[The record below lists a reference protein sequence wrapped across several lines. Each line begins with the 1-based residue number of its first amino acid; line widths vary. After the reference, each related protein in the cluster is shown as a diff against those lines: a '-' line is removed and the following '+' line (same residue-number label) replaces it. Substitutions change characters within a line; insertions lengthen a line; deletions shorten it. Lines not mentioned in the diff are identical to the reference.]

1 MIAELIQNALEHG
14 LTGTGDLLQVSIT
27 AAGGD
32 YTVCVS
38 DNGVGLPVD
47 FNLEE
52 SANLGLQIVNTL
64 TKNELAGEI
73 SLSRENNLTTAR
85 LIFSVT

>member
-1 MIAELIQNALEHG
+1 
-14 LTGTGDLLQVSIT
+14 
-27 AAGGD
+27 
-32 YTVCVS
+32 
-38 DNGVGLPVD
+38 LPID

-73 SLSRENNLTTAR
+73 LLSRENNLTTAR
-85 LIFSVT
+85 LSFSVT